1 MNLLVKTASEDD
13 VKDLKIQFQAI
24 DTDGTGLIKAS
35 ELQDILVKKRM
46 NVSDAEIQEII
57 SQMDYQNN
65 QKINYSEFLAAT
77 MDVRNFL
84 TDSKLKAVFQQFD
97 TDNSGCITAENIKL
111 AMQKMGKEIS
121 LQEVQ
126 EMIKQHDQ
134 TGDNVLNYE
143 EFKAVFFGGKEIEE
157 QDGGFP
163 TG

>member
-126 EMIKQHDQ
+126 EMIKQHD
-134 TGDNVLNYE
+134 
-143 EFKAVFFGGKEIEE
+143 
-157 QDGGFP
+157 
-163 TG
+163 

>member
-13 VKDLKIQFQAI
+13 VKDLKLQFQAI

-46 NVSDAEIQEII
+46 NVSDAEVQEII

-97 TDNSGCITAENIKL
+97 TDNSGSITAENIKL

-126 EMIKQHDQ
+126 EMIRQHD
-134 TGDNVLNYE
+134 
-143 EFKAVFFGGKEIEE
+143 
-157 QDGGFP
+157 
-163 TG
+163 

>member
-1 MNLLVKTASEDD
+1 MNLLVKTVSEDD

-126 EMIKQHDQ
+126 EMIKQHD
-134 TGDNVLNYE
+134 
-143 EFKAVFFGGKEIEE
+143 
-157 QDGGFP
+157 
-163 TG
+163 